1 VTDGS
6 IAPVPAATPPAAVI
20 RPAASIEGSS
30 PGDRIYRWTT
40 TGFALVIPAL
50 LLLIA
55 WEVFHAGWPALS
67 KFGLGFFFNSDWDAV
82 NGKFGAAPALYGT
95 VVSSLIALII
105 ATPLA
110 VGVAIFLAEF
120 APAWLRQPVAFFV
133 DLLAAIPSVVYG
145 LWGFL
150 VLVPFIRDYVMP
162 FFKDTLHLGTF
173 PLFSGVAYGPSMFAA
188 GAILAVMILPFIS
201 AVTRE
206 VLMAVPRSQREAAL
220 ALGATRWEMIWDAVL
235 PYARSGIIGGIILGL
250 GRALGETMAVT
261 MVIGNSHDIHASL
274 FQPGYSMASLIAN
287 EFAEATSDLHVSA
300 LMAVGA
306 GLFVVTIIVN
316 AVARWLVWRTARV
329 GAT

>member
-1 VTDGS
+1 MTDS
-6 IAPVPAATPPAAVI
+6 VAPVTPVTAPAPLI
-20 RPAASIEGSS
+20 QPAASIEGSS
-30 PGDRIYRWTT
+30 NGDRIYRWTT
-40 TGFALVIPAL
+40 MGFALVIPVL

-67 KFGLGFFFNSDWDAV
+67 KFGLGFFVNSDWDAV
-82 NGKFGAAPALYGT
+82 NGKFGAAPAVYGT
-95 VVSSLIALII
+95 LVSSLIALLI

-110 VGVAIFLAEF
+110 VGVAIFLSEF
-120 APAWLRQPVAFFV
+120 APSWLRQPVAFFV

-150 VLVPFIRDYVMP
+150 VLVPLLRDHVMP
-162 FFKDTLHLGTF
+162 FIKDTLHLGEF
-173 PLFSGVAYGPSMFAA
+173 PLFSGVAYGPSMLAA
-188 GAILAVMILPFIS
+188 GCILAVMILPFIS

-206 VLMAVPRSQREAAL
+206 VLLSVPRAQREAAL
-220 ALGATRWEMIWDAVL
+220 ARGATRWEMIWDAVL

-287 EFAEATSDLHVSA
+287 EFAEATNDMHVSA

-316 AVARWLVWRTARV
+316 GIARWLVWRTSRV
-329 GAT
+329 GSP